1 MSSQPANANS
11 QEGSELISAVVTAI
25 LRRNQSSLNQLLK
38 QVMYDIPAKQPESL
52 RAQTVSN
59 LLMQIARELEQ
70 SLQSPTHPTIAW
82 FVVYVGLGSS
92 PPEAIQA
99 VQMVLDKGF
108 KPFEDF
114 FVDPQGIHFYDHGA
128 TPEKIEQI
136 PQRLSEFTQMTVRI
150 EISEVNHLIERFNLS
165 ESEARNVLMNL
176 KILEQKMKL
185 PIEELLSVLDY
196 NDALL
201 RQVIQ
206 SDLTGSDNK
215 KGFGR

>member
-92 PPEAIQA
+92 PPEAVQA
-99 VQMVLDKGF
+99 VQMVIEKGF

-114 FVDPQGIHFYDHGA
+114 FVDRQGIHFYDHGA
-128 TPEKIEQI
+128 TPEKLAQI
-136 PQRLSEFTQMTVRI
+136 PERLSEFTQMTVRVDS
-150 EISEVNHLIERFNLS
+150 SEVNHLSERFNLS
-165 ESEARNVLMNL
+165 EDEARNVLMNL
-176 KILEQKMKL
+176 KILEKKMRVTL
-185 PIEELLSVLDY
+185 EQLLSVLDY
-196 NDALL
+196 NDELL
-201 RQVIQ
+201 KQVIQ
-206 SDLTGSDNK
+206 SDFTRSDNN
-215 KGFGR
+215 KGFGI

>member
-1 MSSQPANANS
+1 MSSQSANANS

-25 LRRNQSSLNQLLK
+25 LSRNQSTLNQLLK

-59 LLMQIARELEQ
+59 LLMQIARELEK
-70 SLQSPTHPTIAW
+70 SLESPTHPTIAW

-99 VQMVLDKGF
+99 VQLVLDQGF

-114 FVDPQGIHFYDHGA
+114 FVDHQGIHFYDRGA
-128 TPEKIEQI
+128 TPGKIEQI

-165 ESEARNVLMNL
+165 EAEARNVLMNL

-185 PIEELLSVLDY
+185 PIEELLSVLDD

-206 SDLTGSDNK
+206 SNLTGSDNK